1 MRPKSAEPPRSPL
14 LKRVQSEEKLSPSY
28 TGDKKHLC
36 PRKHSLEVTQEEVQD
51 EEHKS
56 SERDYTVLQ
65 SVDETAC
72 EPPAVT
78 RVRPVEQGCLKRPIS
93 RKIGRQESVEDL
105 DKEKLKSKLVVK
117 RQDWSERRDSLQKQD
132 ALRESDSFSLCAE
145 NRDENILARGL
156 NKSIPDSGSLE
167 AKAAGSTLKDVLYK
181 KLTTR
186 VSEAIAETPGGS
198 GGSDV
203 DGGHRSTLC
212 AIHPEWQHPR
222 QSKDNT
228 KPDRLE
234 FKAPNI
240 EFTRKRLSF
249 EERDDCICR
258 CSSTI
263 HENLHFG
270 STRSKSLQL
279 DTAIPHD
286 HVAAGLGSVH
296 SSPEGLTP
304 KIFTCRGES
313 AVEKLQLISSAESS
327 LRKTSSEYKLEGRHI
342 SSLRP
347 LEGTLDIGLLSGPRV
362 SKTETCLSKMA
373 ESTCDTVSISPPIR
387 LQTPAERQITIPQM
401 KIADKL
407 KSPLSCPPSAEP
419 SLNIPGSSKDQANEQ
434 KTCAAGEKTLDRYSE
449 SLKAQTARVDAG
461 AFVIKQDNRSG
472 AKAAAALTLE
482 HRGPRHSSHF
492 CGKTPSI
499 REVSNEDQEEEGEQ
513 QEAAQQSAVSAAKT
527 VSVTSPKPVADVK
540 TAKTAAASEPS
551 PVSPKRSESCDPS
564 RGKQAATSHNS
575 KVTSLSEAQNGSAS
589 VENAQPVD
597 ICSSHIEPRVPAP
610 ASASAHKEKSCGL
623 KPSGVDG
630 LGRSDSEDG
639 VQSKTSAVKAI
650 SESGSKKDVEQK
662 GKVSAAHSRG
672 SVTEASQTVNKEN
685 KTVSLCAIES
695 SKVIL
700 LKAEDPASPKI
711 KNVKEPEQLSKIKP
725 AEKAQDKSSAS
736 EHCSSNKAELFI
748 SVKENQKHSPHATE
762 NAASPKNKPG
772 PDAQRAAHGAAKTEK
787 ETKTLEVKAHSTSPS
802 VPSKQ
807 RDVSKESTLAA
818 PSVQG
823 ARHSKQTE
831 ALLPSAGADVKRDE
845 PARPTHSSP
854 TLCDVKQ
861 RETQPRVSAVNSAN
875 VGKESADSK
884 PKSLSPKTVTSS
896 SSAGKTSVTPAI
908 IQQSPDA
915 KQKESSPKS
924 QATVNKNQQDL
935 KPKHAATPQPP
946 LQSHIPSQPD
956 PPPVLP
962 KPAARKEI
970 HSSGGI
976 ISGRLP
982 GTATQETVAKV
993 SKEGPKSETPSADS
1007 HRSPENKTNTSD
1019 KQAAASKKE
1028 PAERKRKETVLEVT
1042 PAQKTT
1048 KKDASRAAPPAPKDT
1063 SERDTG
1069 RGKQQKESPRSS
1081 TNKK

>member
-1 MRPKSAEPPRSPL
+1 MRHIVRPKSAEPPRSPL

-78 RVRPVEQGCLKRPIS
+78 RVRPVEQGCLKRPVS

-132 ALRESDSFSLCAE
+132 ALRESDSFSLCTD

-167 AKAAGSTLKDVLYK
+167 AKAASSTLKDVLYK

-186 VSEAIAETPGGS
+186 VSEAIAETPG

-286 HVAAGLGSVH
+286 HVTAGLGSVH

-304 KIFTCRGES
+304 KIFSCRGES

-373 ESTCDTVSISPPIR
+373 ENTCETVSISPPIR

-401 KIADKL
+401 KTADKL
-407 KSPLSCPPSAEP
+407 KSPLSCPPSTEP
-419 SLNIPGSSKDQANEQ
+419 SLNIPASSKDPSNEQ
-434 KTCAAGEKTLDRYSE
+434 KTCTAAEKTLDRYSE
-449 SLKAQTARVDAG
+449 SLKAQTA
-461 AFVIKQDNRSG
+461 AFAVKQDNRSG
-472 AKAAAALTLE
+472 AKAAPTLALE

-492 CGKTPSI
+492 SCGKTPSI

-513 QEAAQQSAVSAAKT
+513 QEVAQQSAVSPTK
-527 VSVTSPKPVADVK
+527 KPAADVK
-540 TAKTAAASEPS
+540 TAKAAAASEPS
-551 PVSPKRSESCDPS
+551 PVSPKRSESCDLS
-564 RGKQAATSHNS
+564 HGKQAATSHNS
-575 KVTSLSEAQNGSAS
+575 KVTSLSKAQNSSAS
-589 VENAQPVD
+589 AEDGQPVN
-597 ICSSHIEPRVPAP
+597 ICSSHIEARVSAP
-610 ASASAHKEKSCGL
+610 ASASAHKEKSCSL
-623 KPSGVDG
+623 KPSGVAG
-630 LGRSDSEDG
+630 LGRSDIEDG
-639 VQSKTSAVKAI
+639 VQSKTSAVKVI
-650 SESGSKKDVEQK
+650 SEPGSKKDVEQK
-662 GKVSAAHSRG
+662 GKVSAAHNRG

-695 SKVIL
+695 SKVTL
-700 LKAEDPASPKI
+700 PKAEDPASPKI

-736 EHCSSNKAELFI
+736 ELCSVNKAELFI
-748 SVKENQKHSPHATE
+748 SVKENQKRSPRAAE

-787 ETKTLEVKAHSTSPS
+787 ETKALEVKAHSTSPS

-823 ARHSKQTE
+823 ARHSKQTD
-831 ALLPSAGADVKRDE
+831 ALLPSAGADE
-845 PARPTHSSP
+845 PAHPAHPAHSSP

-896 SSAGKTSVTPAI
+896 SSAAKTSVTPAI

-924 QATVNKNQQDL
+924 QAAVNKNQQDL
-935 KPKHAATPQPP
+935 KPKHAATPQPL
-946 LQSHIPSQPD
+946 LQSHIPSLPD

-982 GTATQETVAKV
+982 GTATQEAVAKV
-993 SKEGPKSETPSADS
+993 CKEGPKSETPPPDS

-1019 KQAAASKKE
+1019 KQAAAGKKE
-1028 PAERKRKETVLEVT
+1028 QAERKRKETVLEVT

>member
-1 MRPKSAEPPRSPL
+1 MRHIVRPKSAEPPRSPL

-167 AKAAGSTLKDVLYK
+167 AKAASSTLKDVLYK

-186 VSEAIAETPGGS
+186 VSEAIAETPGGN
-198 GGSDV
+198 SDV

-212 AIHPEWQHPR
+212 AIHPEWQHSR

-304 KIFTCRGES
+304 KIFSCRGES

-373 ESTCDTVSISPPIR
+373 ESACETVSISPPIR

-401 KIADKL
+401 KTADKL
-407 KSPLSCPPSAEP
+407 KSPLSCPPSTEP

-449 SLKAQTARVDAG
+449 SLKAQTARVDTGVFA
-461 AFVIKQDNRSG
+461 VKQDNRSSG
-472 AKAAAALTLE
+472 KAAATLTLE

-492 CGKTPSI
+492 CGKSPSI

-513 QEAAQQSAVSAAKT
+513 QEAAL
-527 VSVTSPKPVADVK
+527 
-540 TAKTAAASEPS
+540 
-551 PVSPKRSESCDPS
+551 SC
-564 RGKQAATSHNS
+564 GNQAATSHNS
-575 KVTSLSEAQNGSAS
+575 KVTSQNGSESA
-589 VENAQPVD
+589 ENAQPVN
-597 ICSSHIEPRVPAP
+597 ICSSHIEPRVLAP
-610 ASASAHKEKSCGL
+610 ASASAHKEKSCSL

-630 LGRSDSEDG
+630 LGRSDTEDS
-639 VQSKTSAVKAI
+639 VQSKTSAVKVI

-662 GKVSAAHSRG
+662 GKVSAAHNQG

-725 AEKAQDKSSAS
+725 AEKAQDKSS

-748 SVKENQKHSPHATE
+748 SVKENQKHSPHVAT

-787 ETKTLEVKAHSTSPS
+787 EMKTLEVKAHSTSPS

-831 ALLPSAGADVKRDE
+831 ALLPSAGADVKRDV
-845 PARPTHSSP
+845 PAHPTHSSP

-861 RETQPRVSAVNSAN
+861 REMQPRVSAVNLAN

-884 PKSLSPKTVTSS
+884 PKSLPPKTVTSS

-946 LQSHIPSQPD
+946 LQFHIPSQPD

-962 KPAARKEI
+962 KPAAKKEI
-970 HSSGGI
+970 HSTGSI

-982 GTATQETVAKV
+982 GTATQEAVTKV

-1019 KQAAASKKE
+1019 KQAAAGKKE
-1028 PAERKRKETVLEVT
+1028 QAERKRKETVLEVT

-1063 SERDTG
+1063 SERDAG